1 MAASATAAYLWE
13 DPGDSIAVHITL
25 DVVERLGAAVQQGL
39 GTGPRGLEIGGVLLG
54 RTVSG
59 GRTVLIEDFWLVPC
73 EHLRGA
79 SYTLS
84 PKERHALGVRLDRR
98 KPGEVVGFFR
108 SHTRPGLYLDQ
119 DDFAIFSSY
128 FPDPSQ
134 VFLVVRPSADGPAV
148 GGFFFWEDG
157 DINRRSAYRQFPF
170 DSQRLL
176 AGDFPIADRP
186 VRRLAPA
193 PVPRAAA
200 ARIPRRAPQV
210 HWLAV
215 PIIAGLF
222 LVAGLFVSQH
232 RAPQPAP
239 VPVKASAP
247 ALPEVPE
254 VAQNPPAIPDT
265 PQVEAPPPA
274 AAEVAQNPPTPR
286 DTPQVETPPPA
297 AAEVAQN
304 PPATPDTAQPRPPAP
319 HPARAKQVRPKHLPA
334 PAPAP
339 VTPARIAPRKI
350 DPPPTLVAPITQTE
364 LASIPPLRAAPLPP
378 PLEAEVSYT
387 PAHPSVFKRVL
398 HKIPPF
404 GAAESEDAFVPPTPI
419 RKVRPPLPTDSG
431 ASLREVDVKV
441 YIDDSGNVSRAQLLT
456 KRTALADASLSAAR
470 QWRFAPA
477 RKRDKAVSS
486 EMVLHFRFGGL
497 VAVD

>member
-1 MAASATAAYLWE
+1 MDADVLLIPGGRSMAASATAAYLWE

-39 GTGPRGLEIGGVLLG
+39 GLGPRGFEIGGVLLG

-59 GRTVLIEDFWLVPC
+59 GRTVLIEDFWLVPS

-84 PKERHALGVRLDRR
+84 PKDRHALGVRLARCS
-98 KPGEVVGFFR
+98 PAEVVGYFR

-157 DINRRSAYRQFPF
+157 DINRRAPYRQFPF

-186 VRRLAPA
+186 APRLAPA
-193 PVPRAAA
+193 PVPQAAA
-200 ARIPRRAPQV
+200 VRSPRRAPQV

-222 LVAGLFVSQH
+222 LVAGLFVSEH

-247 ALPEVPE
+247 ASPVVPE

-265 PQVEAPPPA
+265 PRV
-274 AAEVAQNPPTPR
+274 V
-286 DTPQVETPPPA
+286 TPPPA
-297 AAEVAQN
+297 ADAEVAQN
-304 PPATPDTAQPRPPAP
+304 PPATPDTPQAAQPQPPAP
-319 HPARAKQVRPKHLPA
+319 RRASAKQVLRPKRLPA

-339 VTPARIAPRKI
+339 ITATRIAPREI
-350 DPPPTLVAPITQTE
+350 EPPPTLAAPITQTE
-364 LASIPPLRAAPLPP
+364 LASMPPPRSAPLPP
-378 PLEAEVSYT
+378 TLEAEVSYT
-387 PAHPSVFKRVL
+387 SVHPSVFKRVL
-398 HKIPPF
+398 HKIPSF

-431 ASLREVDVKV
+431 ASPREVDVKV
-441 YIDDSGNVSRAQLLT
+441 YIDESGNVSRAQLLT
-456 KRTALADASLSAAR
+456 KRTAQADASLSAAR

-497 VAVD
+497 LAVD

>member
-13 DPGDSIAVHITL
+13 DPGDSIAVHIGL

-39 GTGPRGLEIGGVLLG
+39 GPGPRGLEIGGVLLG
-54 RTVSG
+54 HTASG
-59 GRTVLIEDFWLVPC
+59 GRKVLIEDFWLVPS

-84 PKERHALGVRLDRR
+84 PKDRHALAVRLARR
-98 KPGEVVGFFR
+98 SAADVVGYFR

-134 VFLVVRPSADGPAV
+134 VFLVVRPSSDGPAV

-157 DINRRSAYRQFPF
+157 DINRRSPYRQFPF

-176 AGDFPIADRP
+176 AGDFPIADQP
-186 VRRLAPA
+186 APRLAPA
-193 PVPRAAA
+193 PIPQAAA
-200 ARIPRRAPQV
+200 ARIQRRAPQV
-210 HWLAV
+210 HGLAV

-247 ALPEVPE
+247 ASPVVPE
-254 VAQNPPAIPDT
+254 ERQSTPATPDT
-265 PQVEAPPPA
+265 PQVEPPQPPA
-274 AAEVAQNPPTPR
+274 VT
-286 DTPQVETPPPA
+286 
-297 AAEVAQN
+297 EVAQN
-304 PPATPDTAQPRPPAP
+304 PPATPDTPQAEQPQPPAP
-319 HPARAKQVRPKHLPA
+319 TRRAIAKRTRPKHLPA

-339 VTPARIAPRKI
+339 ITAARSAPREI
-350 DPPPTLVAPITQTE
+350 EPPPTLAAPITQTE
-364 LASIPPLRAAPLPP
+364 LASMPPPRAAPILPP
-378 PLEAEVSYT
+378 PEAEVSYT
-387 PAHPSVFKRVL
+387 SPHPSVFRRVL
-398 HKIPPF
+398 HKIPTF
-404 GAAESEDAFVPPTPI
+404 GAESADAFVPPSPV
-419 RKVRPPLPTDSG
+419 RKVSPALPRG
-431 ASLREVDVKV
+431 AAAERSVDVKV
-441 YIDDSGNVSRAQLLT
+441 YIDESGNVSRAQLLT
-456 KRTALADASLSAAR
+456 KRTGLADASLSAAR

-477 RKRDKAVSS
+477 RKRDKPVSS
-486 EMVLHFRFGGL
+486 EMVLHFRFGGAL
-497 VAVD
+497 AVD